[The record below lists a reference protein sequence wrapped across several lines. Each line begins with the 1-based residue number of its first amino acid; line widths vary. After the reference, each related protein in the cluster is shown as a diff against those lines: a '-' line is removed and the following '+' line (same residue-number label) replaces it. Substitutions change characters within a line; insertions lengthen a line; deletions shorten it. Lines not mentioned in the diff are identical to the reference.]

1 MLFPFGLLTAICC
14 HFPRKTSELCH
25 TLPNG
30 LLQWC
35 CATTLSQECIAVSTE
50 HCIHSSAFVEG
61 KTPSRNSKYYC
72 IYLSMFAMAM
82 DMFSKE
88 CPPFPQQF
96 QSFRLQI
103 LSFPVFGL
111 SGKVYGK
118 NNASRDVSLD
128 WHLMTNLSG
137 QTRSWKTQKLK
148 PGGESD
154 WVPFPQTYIQ
164 TYIYMHTCMHTYIN
178 KYIS

>member
-1 MLFPFGLLTAICC
+1 MLHYNSFPKIL
-14 HFPRKTSELCH
+14 
-25 TLPNG
+25 
-30 LLQWC
+30 LLQRILHRRKDNFIIEGVLC
-35 CATTLSQECIAVSTE
+35 SFHLDFSQPFVAIFQGKPQNYVTLFLMDYCSDAALPHFLKNASLFSTE

-137 QTRSWKTQKLK
+137 QTRS
-148 PGGESD
+148 
-154 WVPFPQTYIQ
+154 
-164 TYIYMHTCMHTYIN
+164 
-178 KYIS
+178 